1 MHPKLSCFSVEKPI
15 IAMLHLK
22 GSDPADVQARAVR
35 EFELY
40 RDNHVDGVMVEP
52 YFGTYSQAERM
63 LAYLAENAGDMPFG
77 INCLNVDAMSF
88 ELAAKYGCSFVQ
100 ADSVV
105 GHVKPRDEESLQAF
119 FDTFRQRCPKAFL
132 LGGVRFK
139 YQPMLSEHTLEEDL
153 RTAMIR
159 CDVIGVTQNATG
171 QETSLERIRRF
182 RSAIGDFPLFVC
194 AGLRADN
201 VAQQLELADGAVVGS
216 FFKDT
221 YKDDGEV
228 DADHIRQLMT
238 QVQALRA
245 RQG

>member
-1 MHPKLSCFSVEKPI
+1 MHEKLSCFSVEKPI
-15 IAMLHLK
+15 IGMLHLK
-22 GSDPADVQARAVR
+22 GTSPADIQARAVR

-40 RDNHVDGVMVEP
+40 RDNGVDAVMVEP
-52 YFGTYSQAERM
+52 YFGTYSQAEWM
-63 LAYLAENAGDMPFG
+63 LAYLAEHAGDMPYG
-77 INCLNVDAMSF
+77 VNCLNVDAMSF
-88 ELAAKYGCSFVQ
+88 ELAAKYGCSFIQ

-119 FDTFRQRCPKAFL
+119 FDTFRKRCPNAFL

-139 YQPMLSEHTLEEDL
+139 YQPLLSERTLEEDL
-153 RTAMIR
+153 QTAMTR

-171 QETSLERIRRF
+171 QETSLERIRQF
-182 RSAIGDFPLFVC
+182 REGIGDFPLFVC

-201 VAQQLELADGAVVGS
+201 VAEQLKLADGAVVGS

-228 DADHIRQLMT
+228 DAGHIRRFMAK
-238 QVQALRA
+238 VQALRA
-245 RQG
+245 GLK